1 MADLVLICGEK
12 KSQKEEKSSILRHQ
26 KTSQVT
32 QKEIFELY
40 PKYQHER
47 FLLTDVGQLHAAIP
61 FDELIKLIPTPKR
74 QLSGKGCKPWFDVRG
89 GIALQFLKSF
99 LRLSDAQLIER
110 INTDWSLQYFCG
122 IQLNKDQIIA
132 DKNLPSTWRLY
143 IGEHLDIKQ
152 WQQQLIKSW
161 KPYMKQTFISTQD
174 ATCYESYITYPTH
187 VKLIFRSCNELY
199 LLMQQLR
206 KQSGKRKSRSN
217 YNKWKDKYLGYQ
229 KKRKKSRRQE
239 KKMRKALLKYLRR
252 LLEQLNLLLE
262 QNPDCVSKRKQK
274 RVATIQALYNQQHA
288 YAYGQVDRIDK
299 SIVSIDK
306 PYLRPI
312 VRGKEIKPVEFGAK
326 VNKLQIDGISI
337 IEHLSY
343 EAFHEGNRLQ
353 KGIHLHEDLFGRC
366 SHHAADAI
374 YATNDNRK
382 YLKQKDINHNFR
394 PKGKQK
400 AAHIEQH
407 KVMRSV
413 LNKERGTR
421 LEGSFGNEKNHFQLT
436 KVKARTQVT
445 ETCWIFFGIHT
456 ANAKQIADRITQ
468 AQRTQPPNSD
478 QLRLVA

>member
-1 MADLVLICGEK
+1 MY
-12 KSQKEEKSSILRHQ
+12 
-26 KTSQVT
+26 

-40 PKYQHER
+40 PNYQHER
-47 FLLTDVGQLHAAIP
+47 FLLTDVGQLYVALP
-61 FDELIKLIPTPKR
+61 FDELVKLVPPPKQ
-74 QLSGKGCKPWFDVRG
+74 QLSGKGCKPWFDVKG
-89 GIALQFLKSF
+89 GIALQFLKHF

-132 DKNLPSTWRLY
+132 DKNLPSAWRLY
-143 IGEHLDIKQ
+143 IGEHLDIGQ

-161 KPYMKQTFISTQD
+161 KPYMKETFVSTQD

-187 VKLIFRSCNELY
+187 VKLIWRGCNELY
-199 LLMQQLR
+199 LLLQQVR
-206 KQSGKRKSRSN
+206 KDAGLRKSRNN
-217 YNKWKDKYLGYQ
+217 YDKWRKIYLSFQ
-229 KKRKKSRRQE
+229 KKRKKSRKQE
-239 KKMRKALLKYLRR
+239 KKVRKALLKYLRR
-252 LLEQLNLLLE
+252 LLEQLTSLTKKYR
-262 QNPDCVSKRKQK
+262 CYISHRKQK
-274 RVATIQALYNQQHA
+274 RVATIQAIYNQQHA
-288 YAYGQVDRIDK
+288 YAYGQVERIEK
-299 SIVSIDK
+299 AIVSIDK

-326 VNKLQIDGISI
+326 VNKLQIDGINI
-337 IEHLSY
+337 IEHLNY

-353 KGIHLHEDLFGRC
+353 KGIHLHENLFGRC

-382 YLKQKDINHNFR
+382 YLKQKDITHNFR

-400 AAHIEQH
+400 AAHIEQNQ
-407 KVMRSV
+407 VMRAA

-436 KVKARTQVT
+436 KVKARTQAT

-456 ANAKQIADRITQ
+456 ANAKQIADRMAENNRKQ
-468 AQRTQPPNSD
+468 KLPPDSP
-478 QLRLVA
+478 QLKMIA